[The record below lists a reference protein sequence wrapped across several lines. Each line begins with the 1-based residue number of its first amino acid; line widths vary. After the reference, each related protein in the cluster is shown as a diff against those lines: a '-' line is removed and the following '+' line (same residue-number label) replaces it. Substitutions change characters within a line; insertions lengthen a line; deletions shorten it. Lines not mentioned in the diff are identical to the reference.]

1 MTRFKLVDG
10 VMVEDPEGP
19 YMFVMEHK
27 TVLTTLQTQ
36 VAAIQ
41 KYVEAV
47 DNYISGVE

>member
-10 VMVEDPEGP
+10 SMVEDPEGP
-19 YMFVMEHK
+19 YMFVIEHN

-41 KYVEAV
+41 KYVDAV
-47 DNYISGVE
+47 HNYIEGI